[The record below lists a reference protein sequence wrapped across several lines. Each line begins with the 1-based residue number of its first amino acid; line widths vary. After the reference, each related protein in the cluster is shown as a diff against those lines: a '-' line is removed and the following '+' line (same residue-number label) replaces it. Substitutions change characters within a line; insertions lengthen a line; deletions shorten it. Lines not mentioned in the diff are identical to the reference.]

1 MSSLIYILDYYVFLF
16 FIFMSLLL
24 WFAVKQD
31 GLLSISMLNVIP
43 KFAILCFHMFD
54 KMTMKR
60 ILKKNKKKQKKN
72 KDGHVE
78 EQIGRTNVEEYYYVS
93 KLHS

>member
-1 MSSLIYILDYYVFLF
+1 MQFYVSTCLIKW
-16 FIFMSLLL
+16 L
-24 WFAVKQD
+24 WKGF
-31 GLLSISMLNVIP
+31 
-43 KFAILCFHMFD
+43 
-54 KMTMKR
+54 
-60 ILKKNKKKQKKN
+60 KKKKKN

>member
-1 MSSLIYILDYYVFLF
+1 MQFYVSTCLIKW
-16 FIFMSLLL
+16 L
-24 WFAVKQD
+24 WKGFK
-31 GLLSISMLNVIP
+31 
-43 KFAILCFHMFD
+43 K
-54 KMTMKR
+54 KT
-60 ILKKNKKKQKKN
+60 KNKKQKKKN